1 MGLTTQQIIHI
12 LLIVLLIVIICLI
25 VVGTIWIVMY
35 TSRMRVKSREENDA
49 NQSDSL
55 NTIGHLAA
63 SVAHEIRNPLTV
75 VRGFMQIF
83 SKEKFVPAEKKE
95 YIHLMI
101 RELDRAEKII
111 NNYLSLAKPRIEIL
125 EKIDLSKQIQYVEDI
140 ISSYGILN
148 GVSISHTV
156 EEDLFIEG
164 SKEKLN
170 QVFIN
175 LIKNAIE
182 ASPRG
187 SKVLINA
194 FKKQSNIIVNIV
206 DHGSGL
212 SSEEIKRLGTPYY
225 STKKQGTGLGLM
237 VSQGIIASMGGK
249 IEVQSE
255 KGEGTTFSLIFRE
268 RV

>member
-12 LLIVLLIVIICLI
+12 LLIVLLVVIICLI
-25 VVGTIWIVMY
+25 IVGVIWIMVY
-35 TSRMRVKSREENDA
+35 TSRMKSKAKEEKETK
-49 NQSDSL
+49 QSDSL

-83 SKEKFVPAEKKE
+83 SKETFVPPEKQE

-125 EKIDLSKQIQYVEDI
+125 EKIDLAKQIQYVENI

-148 GVSISHTV
+148 GISISHTV

-187 SKVLINA
+187 SKVMINA
-194 FKKQSNIIVNIV
+194 FRRQSNIVVNIV

-212 SSEEIKRLGTPYY
+212 TSEEIKRLGTPYY

-237 VSQGIIASMGGK
+237 VSQGIIASMGGR

-268 RV
+268 RE